1 MEQHEIERL
10 EIEANAELQ
19 KHVANHK
26 AALHKARV
34 RMIRDTEQ
42 LSELEPGQA
51 PIYTHYIGAR
61 VDDVIN
67 NFNF

>member
-1 MEQHEIERL
+1 MDRKEFDAL
-10 EIEANAELQ
+10 EIEANADLPR
-19 KHVANHK
+19 HLANFQ
-26 AALHKARV
+26 AAQHKARV

-61 VDDVIN
+61 VDDIFN
-67 NFNF
+67 NFSS